1 MTTAETTA
9 ETKQEK
15 EEEEEEEEERVELKP
30 ENVKS
35 RPRLESSEKGTGIN
49 WEKDQDMARIS
60 SSEAS
65 IMRRLLSHPHF
76 RPNRSRCEV
85 YQGSVTTVYGR
96 LPIGCLKIGPNSRQ
110 SAGHH
115 RVVSDSVLSDP
126 DDED

>member
-1 MTTAETTA
+1 MAISET
-9 ETKQEK
+9 ETEESTG
-15 EEEEEEEEERVELKP
+15 EEEEEEVELKP

-35 RPRLESSEKGTGIN
+35 HPRLESSGKGTGIN

-65 IMRRLLSHPHF
+65 IMRRLLAHSHF
-76 RPNRSRCEV
+76 RPDRSRCEV